1 MKTYVPEYY
10 FDFKCIAHRCS
21 HTCCAGWEIDLDED
35 TLRSYAGVS
44 GSLGEKL
51 RRSIVREEDGS
62 AHFLLQGPEERCP
75 FLQADGLCR
84 LILELGE
91 GSLSQICT
99 DHPRFRNSIGPRE
112 EMGLGICCEAAAELV
127 LNWQKPFRL
136 MEPDAGREAS
146 CGACGACS
154 GEEADGASAGR
165 CGACG
170 TSTACGACSG
180 DTAGA
185 GLAVQS
191 ADARPGEADSPSG
204 EEADFLAWRQQLAD
218 WLWVNDI
225 SFADKL
231 ARLMGEYPSSL
242 LTPAG
247 FGRLYASLETM
258 DEEWHRLM
266 ERMEALEPAPWPTD
280 AAMERRLI
288 NLLIYF
294 LFRHLGNAL
303 EDGRPELWLAFCAV
317 STAVVWQAAWAL
329 APEVGRP
336 DADGLADAAR
346 RYSAEVEYSDENVDL
361 VIDFLEDLDFE
372 GRES

>member
-75 FLQADGLCR
+75 FLQADGLCQ

-91 GSLSQICT
+91 DSLSQICT
-99 DHPRFRNSIGPRE
+99 DHPRFRNSIGSRE
-112 EMGLGICCEAAAELV
+112 EMGLGLCCEAAAELV

-136 MEPDAGREAS
+136 MELDTGREVS
-146 CGACGACS
+146 
-154 GEEADGASAGR
+154 

-231 ARLMGEYPSSL
+231 AGLMGDYPSSL

-266 ERMEALEPAPWPTD
+266 ERMETLEPAPWPTD

-329 APEVGRP
+329 APEAGRP
-336 DADGLADAAR
+336 TADGLADAAR

-361 VIDFLEDLDFE
+361 VIDFLEELDFE